1 MKIYQVDAFTS
12 QLFGG
17 NPAAVCPLG
26 KWLPS
31 TTMQAIAAENN
42 LSETAFVVQNGYL
55 FDIRWF
61 TPTVEVDLCGHA
73 TLASAHVLFEHEG
86 WSSEEIIFSSK
97 SGRLLVRKDREGG
110 YILNFP
116 TDELTL
122 LEEIPVLLKNALN
135 VTIKSCYRGCS
146 DYMVVLE
153 NQEAVENVLPNF
165 EQLKTLEEVR
175 GVIVTAKGDNVDF
188 VSRGFYP
195 QSGINEDP
203 ATGSAHTTLTP
214 YWAKELRKNELIA
227 QQLSNRLGEFECCY
241 LGDKVA
247 IKGQAQTYMI
257 GELMLQNLF

>member
-17 NPAAVCPLG
+17 NPAAVCPLE

-42 LSETAFVVQNGYL
+42 LSETAFVVRNGYL

-86 WSSEEIIFSSK
+86 WHSEEIIFSSK

-110 YILNFP
+110 YIMNFP
-116 TDELTL
+116 TDELEL
-122 LEEIPVLLKNALN
+122 LENTPEGLNESLGIEIE
-135 VTIKSCYRGCS
+135 TCYRGNS

-153 NQEAVENVLPNF
+153 NQEAVEAVQPNF
-165 EQLKTLEEVR
+165 EKLGALDEVR
-175 GVIVTAKGDNVDF
+175 GVIVTAVGDSVDF

-195 QSGINEDP
+195 QCGVNEDP
-203 ATGSAHTTLTP
+203 ATGSAHTTLTK
-214 YWAKELRKNELIA
+214 YWTERLEKKELIA
-227 QQLSNRLGEFECCY
+227 QQLSNRLGEFECTY
-241 LGDKVA
+241 LGDRTE

-257 GELMLQNLF
+257 GKLMLDTLF